1 MNEFHCNRLR
11 SGIQESHR
19 IAVQPDWAFALRK
32 QARLLLLPLW
42 RKVAIQWTTERGI
55 QKTQLTELAEELF
68 RVYSYPRGIS
78 SDVHFE
84 LNEVL
89 SPFVGELSI
98 SDKSILK
105 FYFLSEDENLEF
117 LERDE
122 TSNFIDDL
130 IPINKLN
137 REVGKQFASQFKH
150 YADNNLTRG
159 ILDELRETENLISN
173 SDCEIGLD
181 AESIP
186 RINEAFSNYLDLP
199 YGVVSLIPLP
209 INEYDFW
216 ECEFSEE
223 RTTIKKR
230 FHTPEALE
238 WKECWQL
245 ANGEIRVKGNL
256 DDQEE
261 QDNATLQFLKKELT
275 KLLAELEIEIIT
287 QIGIEGEAIQ
297 YTFFT
302 RRRCEEGLNLSAGIA
317 FFSDE
322 VKRNG
327 ADDFEPKLNI
337 EIQTKQGMKL
347 GTQLSLGPD
356 QILYLEKDQSYEH
369 RVWVFHIGSEQ
380 FQLETKVGK
389 KQRKK
394 LIQGIIEAILNS
406 GEN

>member
-1 MNEFHCNRLR
+1 
-11 SGIQESHR
+11 
-19 IAVQPDWAFALRK
+19 
-32 QARLLLLPLW
+32 
-42 RKVAIQWTTERGI
+42 
-55 QKTQLTELAEELF
+55 
-68 RVYSYPRGIS
+68 
-78 SDVHFE
+78 
-84 LNEVL
+84 
-89 SPFVGELSI
+89 
-98 SDKSILK
+98 
-105 FYFLSEDENLEF
+105 
-117 LERDE
+117 
-122 TSNFIDDL
+122 
-130 IPINKLN
+130 
-137 REVGKQFASQFKH
+137 
-150 YADNNLTRG
+150 
-159 ILDELRETENLISN
+159 
-173 SDCEIGLD
+173 
-181 AESIP
+181 
-186 RINEAFSNYLDLP
+186 
-199 YGVVSLIPLP
+199 LIPLP